1 MKHFIFTFVAL
12 LSANAFAS
20 SSTPVPLIKQ
30 NFVSV
35 EYTSNGKQ
43 SGCGLRATAENKDN
57 LTLNALITVFM
68 KDTGATFGV
77 VKVVARK
84 AEMKNG
90 VPKMKNGSPVF
101 LNIGNV
107 TKAWFKP
114 DSAAQPKVYSQG
126 TSHNDGYMETV
137 DYASTVDLMQLLS
150 QENFKIGFSFNTGQA
165 DQTFIFDQWMDRR
178 EGNAF
183 AACMANLN
191 NVIEENKK
199 KRSF

>member
-1 MKHFIFTFVAL
+1 MKHFNFLFAVL
-12 LSANAFAS
+12 LSAHAFAS
-20 SSTPVPLIKQ
+20 SSAPVPLLKQ

-84 AEMKNG
+84 ASMKNG
-90 VPKMKNGSPVF
+90 VPLMKNGSPVY

-107 TKAWFKP
+107 SKAWIKP
-114 DSAAQPKVYSQG
+114 DSAAQPKVYNRG
-126 TSHNDGYMETV
+126 TAHNDGYMETV
-137 DYASTVDLMQLLS
+137 DFASTVDLMQLMS
-150 QENFKIGFSFNTGQA
+150 QENFRVGFSFNTGQA

-183 AACMANLN
+183 AACMANLT